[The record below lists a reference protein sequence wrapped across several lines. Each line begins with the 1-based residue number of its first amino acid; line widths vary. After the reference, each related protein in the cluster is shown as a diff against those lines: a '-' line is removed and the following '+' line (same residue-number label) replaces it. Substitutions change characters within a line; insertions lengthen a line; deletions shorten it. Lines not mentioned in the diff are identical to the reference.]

1 MTVADQISAAR
12 ALIEP
17 LTEYAPGP
25 WKVDSDG
32 DVYADNSFSIAQ
44 IWDIVEDFSEHA
56 ETKLILSAPTLR
68 DTVAALADLAD
79 AQAQEATEWREEY
92 RAVQGMNDLLRAANG
107 KLIAEKDAQAQEIAK
122 LRAALNRIVETPPAT
137 QPAPA
142 WVHGIARAALGD
154 TP

>member
-1 MTVADQISAAR
+1 MSAADKIANAR

-56 ETKLILSAPTLR
+56 ETKLILSAPALR

-79 AQAQEATEWREEY
+79 AQAQE
-92 RAVQGMNDLLRAANG
+92 
-107 KLIAEKDAQAQEIAK
+107 
-122 LRAALNRIVETPPAT
+122 
-137 QPAPA
+137 
-142 WVHGIARAALGD
+142 IARLKSEIELLSRWGRDDA
-154 TP
+154 